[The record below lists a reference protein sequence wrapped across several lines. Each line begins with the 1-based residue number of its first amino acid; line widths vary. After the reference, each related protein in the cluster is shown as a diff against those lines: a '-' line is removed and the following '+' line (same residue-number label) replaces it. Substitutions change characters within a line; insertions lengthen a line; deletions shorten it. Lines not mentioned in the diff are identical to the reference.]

1 MKNNIQLHM
10 GTYCLPV
17 HQKHL
22 TNVECLLLL
31 QLKQVKSYILIHFVL
46 GYAFIKW
53 MSLISIT

>member
-1 MKNNIQLHM
+1 MKNNIQLYM
-10 GTYCLPV
+10 ETYCLPV

-31 QLKQVKSYILIHFVL
+31 RLKQVKSYILIHFVL

-53 MSLISIT
+53 KSLISIT